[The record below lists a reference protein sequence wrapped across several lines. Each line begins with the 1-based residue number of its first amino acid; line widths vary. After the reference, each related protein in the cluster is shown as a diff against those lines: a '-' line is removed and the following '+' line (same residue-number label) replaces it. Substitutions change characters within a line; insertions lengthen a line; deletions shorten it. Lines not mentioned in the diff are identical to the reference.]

1 MSAQLSFPSKLKV
14 QPAFKAD
21 PKSALIVLELL
32 MRGNE
37 R

>member
-1 MSAQLSFPSKLKV
+1 MAAQLSFLSKLKV
-14 QPAFKAD
+14 QPTFKSD
-21 PKSALIVLELL
+21 PKNALIVLELL